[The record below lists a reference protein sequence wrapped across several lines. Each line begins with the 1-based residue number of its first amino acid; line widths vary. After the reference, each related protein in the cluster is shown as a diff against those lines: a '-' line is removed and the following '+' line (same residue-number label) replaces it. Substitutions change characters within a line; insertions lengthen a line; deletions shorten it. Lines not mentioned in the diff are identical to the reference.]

1 MSLYGALY
9 AGVAGLSSQSNKLC
23 VISDNIANVNTIGYK
38 SGSAVFETLVTSASN
53 VTAYSPGG
61 VLGGN
66 QQLVDTQG
74 LLQTTSS
81 PTDVAIS
88 GAGFFVVNQKSNQSG
103 QVLFTRAGSFTQDAQ
118 GNFRNTAGLF
128 LQAWPL
134 DRNGNLPGAPGNLNT
149 NSSANISSLQTVNV
163 RNLTGTASPTTTVG
177 IGANLKSGQVAFAG
191 AGGTVDLDSFDTANS
206 PLKANDIIIPTG
218 VDKIVRGDAMTVTT
232 GAGLSYIYNYGG
244 FTFGRS
250 VLSGAVGDS
259 GTALTPTTATLE
271 NTANVAVTNNG
282 FTPISNAAGASVISV
297 TVASTAALH
306 NNDWV
311 SIAGESGTVDGVT
324 AGQLNGDHQITIID
338 ATHYSFVSTGTATLG
353 NGTVSGGGN
362 AATYTNEP
370 LHIVTGTKVVTITQ
384 AGHGLA
390 NNAVV
395 KLSGITANLG
405 NIPSNELNDSFV
417 VTVID
422 ANHYSI
428 TLPTTTATGTAS
440 GGTGTIVAT
449 LRPFAASGNILDAV
463 NSSQPFLGTTGTA
476 PFTTAG
482 LSFTITTA
490 ASGTSTFTYT
500 PTAPNAQLGQFNN
513 LNNLADAINNVPGL
527 TGRVVNGRIYIGASD
542 SNDAVSFANVSTVG
556 TSGPPVKAGID
567 WVKELGLA
575 PVAIGLNRF
584 NSLSSLTTLVNLSTG
599 LDATLTNPLG
609 SSSLA
614 VNVTDPLDTITFS
627 DAGTNTGSLMGQLGL
642 TNSLNGGA
650 FVAQTTGALG
660 PAYDP
665 ANSAKNMASGT
676 IAPQFSRPVTVYDA
690 LGTAHNLNVGF
701 LKTSTNS
708 WAIEIYAQPA
718 TDVNSALPNGQ
729 ISSGTITFNGDGSL
743 RSVSSSLSAPLNINW
758 TNGSASTNIT
768 YNWGTAGQ
776 PFGTLNAAAIGK
788 TDGMSQ
794 FDSGYNVSFVNQN
807 GAPVGQLTGIA
818 IDANGFI
825 SASYSNGETSQLY
838 KIPLASFTD
847 PNSLTSSSGN
857 AFSQSNGSGGVNLK
871 EAGSSGVG
879 SFAAGS
885 LELSNVELA
894 SQLTDMIV
902 AQRAYTANTKVIQTA
917 DTLLSSLDQLI
928 R

>member
-9 AGVAGLSSQSNKLC
+9 AGVAGLSSQSNKLG

-38 SGSAVFETLVTSASN
+38 AGNAVFETLVTSASN

-66 QQLVDTQG
+66 NQLVDTQG

-88 GAGFFVVNQKSNQSG
+88 GGGFFVTNQRADQQG
-103 QVLFTRAGSFTQDAQ
+103 QVLFTRAGSFSQDAQ

-134 DRNGNLPGAPGNLNT
+134 DRDGNLPGAPGNLNT

-163 RNLTGTASPTTTVG
+163 RNLTGTASPTTTVS
-177 IGANLKSGQVAFAG
+177 IGANLKSAQVAFAG
-191 AGGTVDLDSFDTANS
+191 AGGVADMDSFDSFNN
-206 PLKANDIIIPTG
+206 PLKASDIIIPTAINS
-218 VDKIVRGDAMTVTT
+218 IVRGDAMNVTT

-250 VLSGAVGDS
+250 VISGAVGDS
-259 GTALTPTTATLE
+259 ATALIPASATLS
-271 NTANVAVTNNG
+271 NTSSAIGNNG
-282 FTPISNAAGASVISV
+282 FSPTSAAVGASVVQV
-297 TVASTAALH
+297 TVASTAGMRTG
-306 NNDWV
+306 DYV
-311 SIAGESGTVDGVT
+311 TIAGAVGPVDGIT
-324 AGQLNGDHQITIID
+324 TGQLNGLHQITVVNG
-338 ATHYSFVSTGTATLG
+338 TTYSFVSAGTATLG
-353 NGTVSGGGN
+353 NGTVTGGGAGASN
-362 AATYTNEP
+362 TPNP
-370 LHIVTGTKVVTITQ
+370 FSIVNGSKVVTVSQ
-384 AGHGLA
+384 ATHGLA
-390 NNAVV
+390 TGAVV
-395 KLSGITANLG
+395 RFSGISAPVG
-405 NIPSNELNDSFV
+405 NIPANELNDSFV
-417 VTVID
+417 ITVTD
-422 ANHYSI
+422 ADHYTI
-428 TLPTTTATGTAS
+428 TVPTTTASSTTA
-440 GGTGTIVAT
+440 GGTGTI
-449 LRPFAASGNILDAV
+449 LSNMRPFASGGNIMDAV

-476 PFTTAG
+476 GFTTAS
-482 LSFTITTA
+482 LAFSITTA
-490 ASGTSTFTYT
+490 ASGTVAFTYT

-513 LNNLADAINNVPGL
+513 LNNLADAINTVNGL
-527 TGRVVNGRIYIGASD
+527 AARVVDGRIYIGASD
-542 SNDAVSFANVSTVG
+542 ANAAVSFTNGSIIG
-556 TSGPPVKAGID
+556 NSGPPVKAGID
-567 WVKELGLA
+567 WVRELGLA
-575 PVAIGLNRF
+575 PVTSGLNRF
-584 NSLSSLTTLVNLSTG
+584 SSLASLNNLVNLSAG
-599 LDATLTNPLG
+599 LDATVTNPLG
-609 SSSLA
+609 TSS
-614 VNVTDPLDTITFS
+614 VTINVTDPLDTITFA
-627 DAGTNTGSLMGQLGL
+627 DAGTNTGSLLGQLGL
-642 TNSLNGGA
+642 APSLNSAA
-650 FVAQTTGALG
+650 FAAQTTGALG

-665 ANSAKNMASGT
+665 ANSLKNMASGT

-743 RSVSSSLSAPLNINW
+743 RSVSAALSSPLAVNW
-758 TNGSASTNIT
+758 TNGSASTTLN

-776 PFGTLNAAAIGK
+776 PFGTLNAPAIGK

-825 SASYSNGETSQLY
+825 SASYSNGETAQLY

-857 AFSQSNGSGGVNLK
+857 AYSQSNNSGGVNLK
-871 EAGSSGVG
+871 EAGTSGVG

-902 AQRAYTANTKVIQTA
+902 AQRAYQANTNVIKTS
-917 DTLLSSLDQLI
+917 DTLLESLGQLI

>member
-9 AGVAGLSSQSNKLC
+9 AGVAGLSSQSNKLG
-23 VISDNIANVNTIGYK
+23 VISDNIANVNTIGFK
-38 SGSAVFETLVTSASN
+38 SNNAVFQTLVTSASN

-66 QQLVDTQG
+66 DQLVDTQG

-88 GAGFFVVNQKSNQSG
+88 GGGFFVVNQKSDQSG

-134 DRNGNLPGAPGNLNT
+134 DRNENLPGAPGNLNT

-163 RNLTGTASPTTTVG
+163 RNLTGTASPTTTVSL
-177 IGANLKSGQVAFAG
+177 GANLKSAQVAFAG
-191 AGGTVDLDSFDTANS
+191 AGGVADMDNLDLSNS
-206 PLKANDIIIPTG
+206 PLKGNDIIIPTA
-218 VDKIVRGDAMTVTT
+218 VDKIVRGDSFNVTT

-250 VLSGAVGDS
+250 VLTGAVGDS
-259 GTALTPTTATLE
+259 AVALTPTSQTLN
-271 NTANVAVTNNG
+271 NTTQAVGANGITTSSTTV
-282 FTPISNAAGASVISV
+282 GASIVQV
-297 TVASTAALH
+297 TVASTANLRTGDYVTVTGAP
-306 NNDWV
+306 V
-311 SIAGESGTVDGVT
+311 AGVDGIT
-324 AGQLNGDHQITIID
+324 QAQLNGLHQITV
-338 ATHYSFVSTGTATLG
+338 TSGTTYTFVSTGTATTG
-353 NGTVSGGGN
+353 NGTVTGGP
-362 AATYTNEP
+362 ASATPNPFSITN
-370 LHIVTGTKVVTITQ
+370 GSKVVTVTQ
-384 AGHGLA
+384 VGHGLA
-390 NNAVV
+390 TGAVI
-395 KLSGITANLG
+395 KLSGITAPVG
-405 NIPSNELNDSFV
+405 NIPANELNDSFV
-417 VTVID
+417 VTVTD
-422 ANHYSI
+422 ADHYTI
-428 TLPTTTATGTAS
+428 TMPTTTANTTTA
-440 GGTGTIVAT
+440 GGTGSIVST
-449 LRPFAASGNILDAV
+449 MRPFSSSGNILDAV
-463 NSSQPFLGTTGTA
+463 NASQPFLGTTGTSG
-476 PFTTAG
+476 FTTAA
-482 LSFTITTA
+482 LSFTVTTA
-490 ASGTSTFTYT
+490 AAGTVTFTYT
-500 PTAPNAQLGQFNN
+500 PTAPNATLGQFNN
-513 LNNLADAINNVPGL
+513 LNNLADAVNSVSGL
-527 TGRVVNGRIYIGASD
+527 TARVVNGRIYIGATD
-542 SNDAVSFANVSTVG
+542 ANAAVSFGNTSTVG

-567 WVKELGLA
+567 WVRELGLA
-575 PVAIGLNRF
+575 PVASGLNRF
-584 NSLSSLTTLVNLSTG
+584 NSLSSLNTLINLSAG
-599 LDATLTNPLG
+599 LDATLSNPLG
-609 SSSLA
+609 ASSVSI
-614 VNVTDPLDTITFS
+614 NVTDPLDTITFT
-627 DAGTNTGSLMGQLGL
+627 DAGTNTGSLLAQLGL
-642 TNSLNGGA
+642 VNSLNSGA

-665 ANSAKNMASGT
+665 ATSAKNMASGS

-708 WAIEIYAQPA
+708 WAVEIYAQPA

-743 RSVSSSLSAPLNINW
+743 RSVSSALSNPLNINW
-758 TNGSASTNIT
+758 TNGSASTTIT
-768 YNWGTAGQ
+768 YNWGSAGQ
-776 PFGTLNAAAIGK
+776 PFGTPNAAAIGK

-807 GAPVGQLTGIA
+807 GAPVGQLTGIS

-825 SASYSNGETSQLY
+825 SASYSNGETSKLY

-857 AFSQSNGSGGVNLK
+857 AYSQSNASGGVNLK
-871 EAGSSGVG
+871 EAGASGVG
-879 SFAAGS
+879 TFAAGS

-902 AQRAYTANTKVIQTA
+902 AQRAYQANTKVIQTA
-917 DTLLSSLDQLI
+917 DTLLDSLDQLI